1 MGWEKAETLLAD
13 IAYFNSL
20 VCPDIFTLRFSS
32 KPYLHDIGSKKGP
45 NPVVQPERYIDTT
58 VK

>member
-1 MGWEKAETLLAD
+1 MGWGKPETLLAD
-13 IAYFNSL
+13 IAYFNSG
-20 VCPDIFTLRFSS
+20 VPDIFTLRFSTT
-32 KPYLHDIGSKKGP
+32 LIDDLGSKKGP